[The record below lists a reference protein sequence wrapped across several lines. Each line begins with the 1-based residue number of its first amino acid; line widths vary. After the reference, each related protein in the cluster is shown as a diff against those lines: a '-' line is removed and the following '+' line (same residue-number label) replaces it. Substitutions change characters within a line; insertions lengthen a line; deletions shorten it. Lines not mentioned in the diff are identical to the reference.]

1 MGKYIIIALALLAV
15 TNQSIAQELDFRVT
29 VVAPALAS
37 ADPKIFETLE
47 REVSNMINNERW
59 TEDIYQDHEKIKG
72 QINITITNEL
82 SSTSFEAEL
91 SIIAARPVFNSTYTS
106 QVIKYLDRNV
116 VFSYD
121 GVTPIQKSDN
131 NYLDNLSSILTYY
144 TYFVLGMDYDSF
156 SPYGGNPYFD
166 KAFDVYSALP
176 TSLQRGD
183 RGWTPDDNSQQ
194 NRYYLLENVRNPSL
208 KEFRNAF
215 YEYHRLAMDKMSEDP
230 DKARASLLGAIT
242 QIGEAE
248 KNYPRSILIR
258 MFSDAK
264 ELEIL
269 EIFQPASGGEK
280 AKVSKIMSAINPLKA
295 SVYNNLR

>member
-1 MGKYIIIALALLAV
+1 MLTVAKQTV
-15 TNQSIAQELDFRVT
+15 AQELDFSIT
-29 VVAPALAS
+29 VVAPALAN
-37 ADPKIFETLE
+37 ADPKIFQTLE
-47 REVSNMINNERW
+47 QEISNMINRERW
-59 TEDIYQDHEKIKG
+59 TEDTYQDHEKIKG
-72 QINITITNEL
+72 QINLTVTKEL
-82 SSTSFEAEL
+82 SATSFEAEL

-106 QVIKYLDRNV
+106 QLIKYLDRNV

-121 GVTPIQKSDN
+121 GVRPIQKSDN

-156 SPYGGNPYFD
+156 SPFGGNPYFD
-166 KAFDVYSALP
+166 KAFDVYTALP

-183 RGWTPDDNSQQ
+183 RGWTPDNNAQQ

-215 YEYHRLAMDKMSEDP
+215 YEYHRLAMDKMYEDP
-230 DKARASLLGAIT
+230 DRARASLLAAIT

-264 ELEIL
+264 ELEIID
-269 EIFQPASGGEK
+269 IFRPASGGEK
-280 AKVSKIMSAINPLKA
+280 SKVSKIMSAINPLKA
-295 SVYNNLR
+295 SVYKNLR